1 MDEEIAKFLNEHF
14 ICIKVDREERPDID
28 TIYMEAL
35 HVINQLTRSG
45 RGGGWPLSAFLT
57 PESKPFFAGTY
68 FPARDGD
75 RGAPVGFL
83 TVIKKIHEAWSQRPD
98 QVQRDAELITD
109 LTRKSLAGREAAA
122 NTVLKPLW
130 TTVALNHLSDSFDP
144 VYGGFGY
151 SAREPERPKFPEPSG
166 LLFLVDRIDHD
177 PDDQAARKMLTLT
190 CQRMAMGGIHD
201 HIGGGF
207 HRYSVDRYWRIPHFE
222 KMLYDNGQ
230 LASVYSEAYRLTGD
244 ESFRRAVE
252 DLLAFVDREMTDPS
266 GGFYSA
272 LDADSE
278 GEEGKF
284 YRWTRDEIRQTLTE
298 EEYKLFAPIYGIDQA
313 PNFEGKFHVPQLS
326 RPLEEWAAERNM
338 QAEEL
343 DNRLKPIRQKLLEV
357 RSRRQRPL
365 TDHKILASW
374 NGMMIRGYAD
384 AGRIFENPVW
394 IATAERAARFVLSQ
408 MVDERGRMFR
418 TVTGGQAKLNAYL
431 DDYASVI
438 DGLLALHR
446 ATGDAEWLKAAEKL
460 QQQQDSLFWDDQHGG
475 YFFTSEDHEQLI
487 ARTKRFI
494 DSAIPSGNSVSEGNL
509 LYLAQATG
517 TESYRERAREL
528 LKSAAPVLDQ
538 FPHAAPRMLM
548 HLREFVSH

>member
-1 MDEEIAKFLNEHF
+1 M
-14 ICIKVDREERPDID
+14 C
-28 TIYMEAL
+28 
-35 HVINQLTRSG
+35 
-45 RGGGWPLSAFLT
+45 LSC
-57 PESKPFFAGTY
+57 PG
-68 FPARDGD
+68 
-75 RGAPVGFL
+75 
-83 TVIKKIHEAWSQRPD
+83 
-98 QVQRDAELITD
+98 
-109 LTRKSLAGREAAA
+109 
-122 NTVLKPLW
+122 LW
-130 TTVALNHLSDSFDP
+130 
-144 VYGGFGY
+144 
-151 SAREPERPKFPEPSG
+151 KSG
-166 LLFLVDRIDHD
+166 LRNG
-177 PDDQAARKMLTLT
+177 T
-190 CQRMAMGGIHD
+190 C
-201 HIGGGF
+201 
-207 HRYSVDRYWRIPHFE
+207 
-222 KMLYDNGQ
+222 
-230 LASVYSEAYRLTGD
+230 
-244 ESFRRAVE
+244 
-252 DLLAFVDREMTDPS
+252 
-266 GGFYSA
+266 
-272 LDADSE
+272 
-278 GEEGKF
+278 
-284 YRWTRDEIRQTLTE
+284 
-298 EEYKLFAPIYGIDQA
+298 
-313 PNFEGKFHVPQLS
+313 
-326 RPLEEWAAERNM
+326 
-338 QAEEL
+338 
-343 DNRLKPIRQKLLEV
+343 
-357 RSRRQRPL
+357 
-365 TDHKILASW
+365 ILASW